1 MGGMLKWSRLRW
13 ILLGVVHLLLYRA
26 ILFNGREAA
35 WHLVH
40 AGGSA
45 RGIMLMALAA
55 IIHLPALPAWQLATI
70 AGLIIFFAWTSML
83 AMLIAA
89 AGMHNILLVGPPGSG
104 KSMMSR
110 RLPTIMPPMSMDEA
124 LAEGERWGLRS
135 DGLKTAVRTVLS
147 N

>member
-1 MGGMLKWSRLRW
+1 MQTLAIQLAFNGAAV
-13 ILLGVVHLLLYRA
+13 LLVSLLAGLLLYRA

-40 AGGSA
+40 SGGSA

-89 AGMHNILLVGPPGSG
+89 ATATRQSVAA
-104 KSMMSR
+104 
-110 RLPTIMPPMSMDEA
+110 TI
-124 LAEGERWGLRS
+124 
-135 DGLKTAVRTVLS
+135 AVVATSVQRAVIGTS
-147 N
+147 AAPRC